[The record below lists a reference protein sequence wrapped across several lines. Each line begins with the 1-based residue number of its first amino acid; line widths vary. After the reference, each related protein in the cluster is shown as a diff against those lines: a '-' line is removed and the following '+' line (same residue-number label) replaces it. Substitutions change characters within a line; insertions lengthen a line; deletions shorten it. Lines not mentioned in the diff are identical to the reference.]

1 MVAGEKDGFSRDAR
15 IIELSTRVLP
25 INGHRFGLSV
35 VDGAV
40 GRVAGEDGFVD
51 DDAILEMWAHRAG
64 FPSRLAASDVARGW
78 WNPETAF
85 AVRRAAASTWQV
97 DIENRGARTIEAVF
111 AMEADADRFLLM
123 RFGVLWR
130 LERGFDDCFPLSP
143 AEGVD
148 VEASGSGYT
157 VRAGTG
163 IVEILS
169 KRQAIRFSHVAGESL
184 AAVSA
189 RLMT

>member
-1 MVAGEKDGFSRDAR
+1 M
-15 IIELSTRVLP
+15 
-25 INGHRFGLSV
+25 N
-35 VDGAV
+35 
-40 GRVAGEDGFVD
+40 

-64 FPSRLAASDVARGW
+64 FPSRLAASDVARAW

-85 AVRRAAASTWQV
+85 AVRRAADSTWQV
-97 DIENRGARTIEAVF
+97 DIENRGERTIEAVF

-148 VEASGSGYT
+148 LEASGSGCNV
-157 VRAGTG
+157 VRARTG
-163 IVEILS
+163 SAEILS
-169 KRQAIRFSHVAGESL
+169 ERQAIRFSHVAGESL
-184 AAVSA
+184 AAVSG

>member
-1 MVAGEKDGFSRDAR
+1 M
-15 IIELSTRVLP
+15 
-25 INGHRFGLSV
+25 
-35 VDGAV
+35 
-40 GRVAGEDGFVD
+40 D

-78 WNPETAF
+78 WSPETAF
-85 AVRRAAASTWQV
+85 AVRRAADSTWQV
-97 DIENRGARTIEAVF
+97 EIENRGARTIEAVF
-111 AMEADADRFLLM
+111 AMEADADRFLLV

-143 AEGVD
+143 AEGGD

-163 IVEILS
+163 SVEILS

>member
-1 MVAGEKDGFSRDAR
+1 M
-15 IIELSTRVLP
+15 
-25 INGHRFGLSV
+25 
-35 VDGAV
+35 
-40 GRVAGEDGFVD
+40 
-51 DDAILEMWAHRAG
+51 
-64 FPSRLAASDVARGW
+64 
-78 WNPETAF
+78 
-85 AVRRAAASTWQV
+85 AVRRAADSTWQV

-148 VEASGSGYT
+148 VKASGSGYA

-163 IVEILS
+163 SAEILS

>member
-1 MVAGEKDGFSRDAR
+1 
-15 IIELSTRVLP
+15 
-25 INGHRFGLSV
+25 
-35 VDGAV
+35 
-40 GRVAGEDGFVD
+40 
-51 DDAILEMWAHRAG
+51 
-64 FPSRLAASDVARGW
+64 
-78 WNPETAF
+78 
-85 AVRRAAASTWQV
+85 
-97 DIENRGARTIEAVF
+97 
-111 AMEADADRFLLM
+111 MEADADRFLLM

-163 IVEILS
+163 SVEILS
-169 KRQAIRFSHVAGESL
+169 KRQAIRFSHVSGESL